1 MDYSL
6 PGSSVH
12 GILQAR
18 ILEWV
23 AMPSSRASS
32 QPRDWTHVSYIS
44 CIGRWILYHLCLLG
58 SPSLSPYFSFNPLFY
73 HPNCL
78 HCFHSPTP
86 HCIHRNFSKTKK
98 SFFGSHNVW
107 DQDNLFHSQKKTQV
121 IILTD
126 PVWNHSFK
134 NHLNTGPLQ
143 SVLLLAFFQCC
154 FFQYI
159 LLSLSPL
166 PDTRLIP
173 TLPSKIN
180 TFFCLLQK
188 ALLC

>member
-23 AMPSSRASS
+23 AMPSSRGSS

-58 SPSLSPYFSFNPLFY
+58 SPSLSPYFSLNPLFY
-73 HPNCL
+73 PPNRL

-107 DQDNLFHSQKKTQV
+107 DQDNLFHSQKKHKLLYWLIQSEIT
-121 IILTD
+121 
-126 PVWNHSFK
+126 HSR
-134 NHLNTGPLQ
+134 TIWT
-143 SVLLLAFFQCC
+143 LAPFSRSSF
-154 FFQYI
+154 
-159 LLSLSPL
+159 
-166 PDTRLIP
+166 
-173 TLPSKIN
+173 
-180 TFFCLLQK
+180 
-188 ALLC
+188 

>member
-23 AMPSSRASS
+23 AMPSSRGSS

-44 CIGRWILYHLCLLG
+44 CIGRCILYHLCLLG
-58 SPSLSPYFSFNPLFY
+58 SPSLSPYFSLNPLFY
-73 HPNCL
+73 PPNCL

-86 HCIHRNFSKTKK
+86 HCIHRNFSKIKK

-107 DQDNLFHSQKKTQV
+107 DQDNLFHSQKHK
-121 IILTD
+121 
-126 PVWNHSFK
+126 
-134 NHLNTGPLQ
+134 
-143 SVLLLAFFQCC
+143 LL
-154 FFQYI
+154 YW
-159 LLSLSPL
+159 
-166 PDTRLIP
+166 LIQ
-173 TLPSKIN
+173 SKI
-180 TFFCLLQK
+180 THSSTIWTLAPFSRSS
-188 ALLC
+188 